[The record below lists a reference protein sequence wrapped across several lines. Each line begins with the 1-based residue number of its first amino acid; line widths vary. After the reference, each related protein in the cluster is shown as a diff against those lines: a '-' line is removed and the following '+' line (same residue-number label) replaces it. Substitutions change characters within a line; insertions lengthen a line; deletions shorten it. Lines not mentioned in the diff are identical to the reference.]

1 MLVCNQNIHL
11 TRLWQYQGIFLYQG
25 TSKSKGIVVNTV
37 KNTGVHLSLKV
48 AQGFCVEA
56 IVLCK
61 ASRSKTTA
69 A

>member
-1 MLVCNQNIHL
+1 MLVCNQNIHF

-25 TSKSKGIVVNTV
+25 TLKSKGIVVNTV
-37 KNTGVHLSLKV
+37 KNTGAHLSFKV
-48 AQGFCVEA
+48 AQGCCVVA

-69 A
+69 G